1 MILSDYIDDIMSNNM
16 RFNGEFYM
24 SCVIKR
30 MLQEGH
36 VFQGLELHRDA
47 FFSVGTPKQVTTWS
61 DYRHCFL
68 FDLDGTLV
76 DTDNVY
82 MDVWNQLVPGMDR
95 AKFLHLVQGNSDSV
109 ALRALGLDLSN
120 DKDFSKRKDDLFIE
134 NVSKVTPLPGAIE
147 FLKVVKREGHAIGL
161 VTNCNKRAATSIL
174 SNLDIE
180 DIFDVIVTGDTVSR
194 SKPHPEPYLSAMAS
208 LGFPASRTL
217 IFEDSDVGMAS
228 AIASCPK
235 RILRIGHD
243 LSDYVDL
250 LPKSLID
257 GNYLERMIEAAT
269 GATNVVIGTEKATG
283 GYVADVLDVTC
294 TYSKIGTITKYVV
307 KLPVSNNVVSNNVV
321 SNNVVSNNVVSNNVV
336 SNNVNSIGND
346 VIKELELHERECYFY
361 EHLRDLVVGMSIP
374 KCHGILSQN
383 RGILLE
389 RMCTEE
395 YVINKDL
402 NDTEMTLDI
411 VRRIAGMHAQFHG
424 SDTINRLKT
433 ASDYTCMAR
442 RVRNNWPAFE
452 VKWSHRLTTRQIDI
466 GRSCVECFEA
476 TQTRL
481 SSGTLT
487 LCHGDVKSGN
497 IFHNR
502 VTNEPTFIDWQY
514 VSRGKGVQDL
524 VFFAIDST
532 DITLFPLLKSVY
544 YSKIK
549 NTYSDVDEF
558 ERDIVAA
565 ARFFPFFVCMWFGLI
580 EDGVGK
586 AFADVFVP
594 KAFAF
599 LESITY

>member
-1 MILSDYIDDIMSNNM
+1 
-16 RFNGEFYM
+16 
-24 SCVIKR
+24 
-30 MLQEGH
+30 
-36 VFQGLELHRDA
+36 
-47 FFSVGTPKQVTTWS
+47 
-61 DYRHCFL
+61 
-68 FDLDGTLV
+68 
-76 DTDNVY
+76 
-82 MDVWNQLVPGMDR
+82 
-95 AKFLHLVQGNSDSV
+95 
-109 ALRALGLDLSN
+109 
-120 DKDFSKRKDDLFIE
+120 
-134 NVSKVTPLPGAIE
+134 
-147 FLKVVKREGHAIGL
+147 
-161 VTNCNKRAATSIL
+161 
-174 SNLDIE
+174 
-180 DIFDVIVTGDTVSR
+180 
-194 SKPHPEPYLSAMAS
+194 
-208 LGFPASRTL
+208 
-217 IFEDSDVGMAS
+217 
-228 AIASCPK
+228 
-235 RILRIGHD
+235 
-243 LSDYVDL
+243 
-250 LPKSLID
+250 
-257 GNYLERMIEAAT
+257 
-269 GATNVVIGTEKATG
+269 
-283 GYVADVLDVTC
+283 
-294 TYSKIGTITKYVV
+294 
-307 KLPVSNNVVSNNVV
+307 
-321 SNNVVSNNVVSNNVV
+321 
-336 SNNVNSIGND
+336 
-346 VIKELELHERECYFY
+346 
-361 EHLRDLVVGMSIP
+361 
-374 KCHGILSQN
+374 
-383 RGILLE
+383 
-389 RMCTEE
+389 MCTEE

-452 VKWSHRLTTRQIDI
+452 VKWSHRLTTRQMDI